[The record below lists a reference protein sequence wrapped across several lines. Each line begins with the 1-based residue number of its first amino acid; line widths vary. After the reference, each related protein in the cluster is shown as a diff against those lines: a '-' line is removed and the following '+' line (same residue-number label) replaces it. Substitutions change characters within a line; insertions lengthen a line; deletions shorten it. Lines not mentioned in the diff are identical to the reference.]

1 MITPISSIKKKNR
14 NLTPR
19 LPLGYIVSYLKYS
32 LRNHRY
38 SDMAHSKG
46 QSFRSFSYE
55 EELQRAKG
63 LKEDLDKGGWRQ
75 VHMSPGACY
84 WMKTFYNDEVPIKSL
99 FTFDM
104 PMPAEK
110 FVEMLNP
117 SNQEIRKK
125 WDEVFKDHV
134 ILEAYPDNGGYLTSS
149 RIKTTWPLADREFLL
164 FIPPV
169 IQVDWYG
176 KESWFII
183 QKNAWH
189 LSKPESEN
197 GLVRAINGG
206 NFYIVTPDDE
216 RPEAARKV
224 FSLTNNNYNGRLPK
238 TRMEWML
245 SRAVPRGFN
254 GLRASMINGYKKYFQ
269 NAQE

>member
-1 MITPISSIKKKNR
+1 
-14 NLTPR
+14 
-19 LPLGYIVSYLKYS
+19 
-32 LRNHRY
+32 
-38 SDMAHSKG
+38 MAHSKG

-63 LKEDLDKGGWRQ
+63 LKEDLNKGGWRQ

-164 FIPPV
+164 FIPPS
-169 IQVDWYG
+169 YKLTGMG
-176 KESWFII
+176 K
-183 QKNAWH
+183 NRG
-189 LSKPESEN
+189 LSFRKTLGTYQNP
-197 GLVRAINGG
+197 RAKM
-206 NFYIVTPDDE
+206 V
-216 RPEAARKV
+216 
-224 FSLTNNNYNGRLPK
+224 
-238 TRMEWML
+238 W
-245 SRAVPRGFN
+245 
-254 GLRASMINGYKKYFQ
+254 
-269 NAQE
+269 